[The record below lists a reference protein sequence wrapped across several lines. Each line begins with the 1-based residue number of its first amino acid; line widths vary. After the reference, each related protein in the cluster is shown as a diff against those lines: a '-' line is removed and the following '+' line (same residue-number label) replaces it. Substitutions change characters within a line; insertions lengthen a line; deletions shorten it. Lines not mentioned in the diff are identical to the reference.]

1 MLACQDRR
9 LEAVIGQQVG
19 PYAVIER
26 LGGGG
31 MGEVYLAEDT
41 RLGRRVALKRPSE
54 AFLSAPDARERLH
67 REASAAG
74 RLTHPN
80 IAAVYD
86 VLDVDGYPYI
96 VMEFVEGESL
106 STVLGRGP
114 LTVERALEIGLQVAD
129 ALAVAHTRGVV
140 HRDLKPGNISL
151 TIDGVAKVLDFGL
164 AKGPS
169 GTPKPHSGRSTP
181 LTTITVP
188 GQAMGTPG
196 YSSPE
201 QLVGAPADPRDDI
214 YSLGIV
220 LFELLTGRRPFEG
233 ADALELAVAT
243 MTKTAV
249 LAHQLNPAIP
259 PEVSRIIARA
269 IARDRDNR
277 YQSTEDLRAE
287 LRRVLRDLTTQVTGP
302 VSTATRTVEPRR
314 WRLIVPIVLIVIAGW
329 AVAFGIWW
337 KSTRVYHSDG
347 SVPVIAVLPFA
358 NYSAKPGDAPIA
370 AAMRD
375 VLIANLGGLQGLNVL
390 SKSAAGSDGAE
401 RTDPRKL
408 FKNLGITY
416 VIDGSLQ
423 RSGDDLMVSVSLVRG
438 ESGVVVW
445 SGSYSAPEKDI
456 FSLQRRIADGVS
468 RAGPI
473 GSPGNVQAPQSK
485 LGTNDVE
492 ALSRYGQAVEAL
504 ERPDIPGNLQRATGF
519 LEGAIERDPNFA
531 LAFARLGEAHWAT
544 YQATNEPKWAS
555 EAAIA
560 TSKALTLD
568 QRQPEVWISL
578 ALIHQGTGR
587 QNEALGELRKALEL
601 QPNSDEAHRLMGQV
615 LQTLGQLK
623 EAEEHYLKA
632 VALRPN
638 YWRHYSLLGA
648 FYYATGR
655 SRDAVAAFTRV
666 TEMQPDNARGFNNL
680 GAAYYAAGD
689 NANALKYWE
698 RAVAITPIPETFS
711 NMGIIHFDEGRFE
724 QARAAFQQAVTA
736 LPNDGVVRGN
746 LGDALA
752 RLNRKNEA
760 RQMWLEAVRLDR
772 QALEVNPN
780 DATTLAR
787 IALRE
792 ARLGDRTA
800 AQADITRALALNGS
814 DSQVLYHGAAV
825 HALIGDGERALTLL
839 GQALKNGYS
848 VAFAR
853 RDSDLDGIR
862 QTPRFRELVPSQ

>member
-1 MLACQDRR
+1 MLAYAIGGRR
-9 LEAVIGQQVG
+9 GVIGQQVG
-19 PYAVIER
+19 PYAVVER

-86 VLDVDGYPYI
+86 VLDVDAYPYI
-96 VMEFVEGESL
+96 VMEYVEGESL
-106 STVLGRGP
+106 STVLARGP
-114 LTVERALEIGLQVAD
+114 LPVERALEIGLQVVD
-129 ALAVAHTRGVV
+129 ALGAAHARGVV

-151 TIDGVAKVLDFGL
+151 TTDGVAKVLDFGL

-169 GTPKPHSGRSTP
+169 AAPRSRSGTVTP

-214 YSLGIV
+214 YSFGIV

-233 ADALELAVAT
+233 TDALELAVAT

-269 IARDRDNR
+269 IARDRDSR
-277 YQSTEDLRAE
+277 YQSADDLRAE
-287 LRRVLRDLTTQVTGP
+287 LRTVSRELTTRVTGP
-302 VSTATRTVEPRR
+302 VSTGRLVVEPPR
-314 WRLIVPIVLIVIAGW
+314 WRLAVPIVLLVVAGW

-337 KSTRVYHSDG
+337 NSTRVYQSDRT
-347 SVPVIAVLPFA
+347 VPVIAILPFA
-358 NYSAKPGDAPIA
+358 NNSAKPGDAPIA

-375 VLIANLGGLQGLNVL
+375 VLIANLANLQGFNVL
-390 SKSAAGSDGAE
+390 SKSATGNDGAQPS
-401 RTDPRKL
+401 DLKKL
-408 FKNLGITY
+408 SRDLGITY
-416 VIDGSLQ
+416 LIDGSLQ

-438 ESGVVVW
+438 ESGLVVW

-456 FSLQRRIADGVS
+456 FALQGRIADGVS
-468 RAGPI
+468 HAGPI
-473 GSPGNVQAPQSK
+473 GTSGAVQTRDSK

-504 ERPDIPGNLQRATGF
+504 ERPDIPGNLQRAAT
-519 LEGAIERDPNFA
+519 LLNSAIDRDPKFA
-531 LAFARLGEAHWAT
+531 LAFARLGETHWAT
-544 YQATNEPKWAS
+544 YQVTSETKWAT

-587 QNEALGELRKALEL
+587 RDEALGELKKALEL
-601 QPNSDEAHRLMGQV
+601 QPNSDEAHRLMGLV
-615 LQTLGQLK
+615 LQSLERLK

-638 YWRHYSLLGA
+638 YWRHYSQLGA

-680 GAAYYAAGD
+680 GAAYYALGD
-689 NANALKYWE
+689 NANALKSYE
-698 RAVAITPIPETFS
+698 RSVAITPMPETLS
-711 NMGIIHFDEGRFE
+711 NIGTIHFDESRYE
-724 QARAAFQQAVTA
+724 EARVSFQQAVTA
-736 LPNDGVVRGN
+736 SPNDGLLRGN
-746 LGDALA
+746 LGDALE
-752 RLNRKNEA
+752 RLNRPDEA
-760 RQMWLEAVRLDR
+760 RRAWLEAVRLDR

-792 ARLGDRTA
+792 AKLGDRA
-800 AQADITRALALNGS
+800 AAEADITRALSFNAT
-814 DSQVLYHGAAV
+814 DSEVLYHSAV
-825 HALIGDGERALTLL
+825 VRGLAGDTERALTSLE
-839 GQALKNGYS
+839 QALRNGYS
-848 VAFAR
+848 PAIAAK
-853 RDSDLDGIR
+853 DLNLSSLR
-862 QTPRFRELVPSQ
+862 NLPRFKQLVGTQ